1 MSKRLAGLFAFAF
14 FMAGCATMPDPDPNF
29 RPAVAAPS
37 PASNAT
43 GSIYQQ
49 GYGME
54 IFSDIKPRRVGDILT
69 IVLAENTVSTKQA
82 RTQTQKDDQLNLND
96 PTLFGNRFG
105 IGTNIDQQREFD
117 SRGQSQ
123 QSNSLIGNIT
133 VTVIQ
138 VYPNGNLLVRGEK
151 AVGLNQGYE
160 TIKISGIVRPYDIRA
175 DNTVLSTQVADVR
188 VEYRGKGALADA
200 NRQGWLSRF
209 FSSVIW
215 PF

>member
-1 MSKRLAGLFAFAF
+1 MSKRLAGVFAFAV
-14 FMAGCATMPDPDPNF
+14 FMTGCATMPDPDPNF
-29 RPAVAAPS
+29 RPSVAAPP
-37 PASNAT
+37 PASSQS
-43 GSIYQQ
+43 GSIYQE

-54 IFSDIKPRRVGDILT
+54 LFSDIKPRRVGDILT
-69 IVLAENTVSTKQA
+69 IVLSENTVSTKQS
-82 RTQTQKDDQLNLND
+82 RTQTQKDDTLNIND

-105 IGTNIDQQREFD
+105 IGTNVDQQREFN
-117 SRGQSQ
+117 SQGQSQ